1 MSPSTIHLVVNLP
14 YNRPNN
20 APNDPLPVEWNQEKE
35 NILWEVIAKSRA
47 LEGSGTDWQGL
58 SNHLQVP
65 LPYLLYRAQVRYEQ
79 DLKGIQDIRGALG
92 SQSSKRTTQGAQ
104 PVDKRALRS
113 PTALRVVSSSSEP
126 NISSSL
132 NTPTS
137 PRNVQP
143 ARAVV
148 RRGSSQTLKVKGV
161 IHDGPGVGNDLRLPS
176 PTLSDEISSEGDDD
190 SQNRELKKEEEQDA
204 LTKRLQELEKV
215 ITNERLGLV
224 QRHRNPSRSASLT
237 SERRHSSAPSSV
249 APENPPESLSASPQ
263 GSIPSIPSPLSG
275 SQVINQPTI
284 RMQSP
289 PKSPLASP
297 LPSRGQ
303 GQLRYFPSR
312 TRASDKGSS
321 TQASTASSFSD
332 ISEADV
338 SASILES
345 AQLSNSPGG
354 SRLSAF
360 AGNRFGTHR

>member
-1 MSPSTIHLVVNLP
+1 
-14 YNRPNN
+14 
-20 APNDPLPVEWNQEKE
+20 VEWNQEKE

-47 LEGSGTDWQGL
+47 MEGAGTDWQGL

-79 DLKGIQDIRGALG
+79 DLKGIQDLRGGVG
-92 SQSSKRTTQGAQ
+92 SQSSKRSVQAHHPSDRRITRS
-104 PVDKRALRS
+104 PIALRATS
-113 PTALRVVSSSSEP
+113 AGAEP
-126 NISSSL
+126 NRSSSL

-137 PRNVQP
+137 PRHIQSVCP
-143 ARAVV
+143 IV
-148 RRGSSQTLKVKGV
+148 RRGSSQTLKVRGV
-161 IHDGPGVGNDLRLPS
+161 NADGTVGSDVRLPS
-176 PTLSDEISSEGDDD
+176 LMLEDDVSSSEDEE
-190 SQNRELKKEEEQDA
+190 SQEREAKKEEEQDA
-204 LTKRLQELEKV
+204 LTKRLKELEKV

-224 QRHRNPSRSASLT
+224 QRHRDPSRSESIS

-263 GSIPSIPSPLSG
+263 GSIPSIPSPPSG
-275 SQVINQPTI
+275 SQVINQPT
-284 RMQSP
+284 RRLHSP
-289 PKSPLASP
+289 TKSPLTSPSP
-297 LPSRGQ
+297 LRGQ
-303 GQLRYFPSR
+303 PQLRLFPSR
-312 TRASDKGSS
+312 TRASEKGSS

-360 AGNRFGTHR
+360 ARNRFVTHR